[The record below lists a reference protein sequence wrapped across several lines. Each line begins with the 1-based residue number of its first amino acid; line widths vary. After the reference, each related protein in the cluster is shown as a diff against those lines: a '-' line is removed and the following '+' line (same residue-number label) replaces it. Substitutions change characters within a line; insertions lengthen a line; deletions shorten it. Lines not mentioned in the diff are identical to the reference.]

1 MDLPVDPVRMSVAEL
16 LSELREGYREASFF
30 GPAAAIK
37 FLQPVL
43 RDTVDLPAAVQAV
56 AYELLAESQA
66 ELQDWEGCAASM
78 AAAQRVVARAPAAP
92 STASPIQ
99 AAPQEV
105 RVPDPHPAAAAA
117 PAVAPRKVCRDCGR
131 DVAHRPRQKNQ
142 ATGEYL
148 CLACLSR
155 HEPQPMPGQ
164 GRGGLGLLLLAL
176 AAVLVTVMVTF
187 LFFDRS

>member
-16 LSELREGYREASFF
+16 LSELREGHREASFF

-43 RDTVDLPAAVQAV
+43 WDTVDLPPAVQAA
-56 AYELLAESQA
+56 AYELLAEAQA

-78 AAAQRVVARAPAAP
+78 AAAQGVVARAPAA
-92 STASPIQ
+92 ASPSP
-99 AAPQEV
+99 AAPPAV
-105 RVPDPHPAAAAA
+105 RVPDLVAVPAAPPVA
-117 PAVAPRKVCRDCGR
+117 APRKVCRDCGR
-131 DVAHRPRQKNQ
+131 DVSHRPRQKNQ

-148 CLACLSR
+148 CLACLRR

-176 AAVLVTVMVTF
+176 AAVLAFVVATF
-187 LFFDRS
+187 LFFDRG